1 MRPLFKYMHLCALG
15 MLAMACSGNR
25 FTMYTTTEDNPWYE
39 TSSYDK
45 ALGGAG
51 AELTVDLDAVGQ
63 TIQGFG
69 VCFSELSHRA
79 LSKLSKED
87 YDAVMTDLFAPDGGM
102 GFTICRMPI
111 GASDFALKYYSFDD
125 TPGDLAMEHFSI
137 DNDKATLI
145 PLIKD
150 ALGKNPDLKIWG
162 SPWCPPSWMKV
173 NRHYASRPLRGRM
186 GGPSSRKRLELD
198 NLIRD
203 NELSDSR
210 IMHEGEDS
218 FIQDEAFFQAYALYF
233 RKFIQ
238 AYREQGIDIFM
249 VMPQNEFNSDQNF
262 PSCTWT
268 ARGITEF
275 LHHLVPAMKEEGVEV
290 YFGTMERPDRSLVD
304 TVLTDPLIGKD
315 IKGVAFQWA
324 GKTALPLIHDS
335 YPELTMVMSEQQCFN
350 GANSWK
356 DFMDAWDLLKHNLDN
371 GVAIYDYWNLA
382 LFDGEVSTW
391 GWQQNSLI
399 SVDYDKGTYRYNY
412 EFYEMKHVSRYVR
425 PGAVYLGTSGSMEE
439 AMAFRNPDGSIVVL
453 AAEKTGTPRDLTI
466 KAGNKTVKVNIP
478 ANSVSTIVI

>member
-1 MRPLFKYMHLCALG
+1 MRHIILPALLSL
-15 MLAMACSGNR
+15 LAVSCTQSR
-25 FTMYTTTEDNPWYE
+25 FTIYTTTEDNPWFE
-39 TSSYDK
+39 SNGYDK
-45 ALGGAG
+45 ALGGQEADII
-51 AELTVDLDAVGQ
+51 VDLDAVGQ
-63 TIQGFG
+63 TVQGFG
-69 VCFSELSHRA
+69 TCFSELSHRA
-79 LSKLSKED
+79 LSKLSQED
-87 YDAVMTDLFAPDGGM
+87 YDKVMTELFAPGGGM
-102 GFTICRMPI
+102 EFTVCRMPI

-137 DNDKATLI
+137 DNDKQTLI
-145 PLIKD
+145 PLIKS
-150 ALGKNPDLKIWG
+150 AMEKNPGLKIWG

-173 NRHYASRPLRGRM
+173 NGHYASRPLRARA
-186 GGPSSRKRLELD
+186 GGPAPGRKRLELD

-203 NELSDSR
+203 NELSDSQ

-218 FIQDEAFFQAYALYF
+218 FIQDDAYFQAYVLYF
-233 RKFIQ
+233 RKYIQ

-268 ARGITEF
+268 VRGLTKF
-275 LHHLVPAMKEEGVEV
+275 LHCLVPAMKEEGVEV
-290 YFGTMERPDRSLVD
+290 YFGTMERPDRAMVD

-324 GKTALPLIHDS
+324 GKTALPLIHES

-356 DFMDAWDLLKHNLDN
+356 DFMDAWDLLKHNMDN

-399 SVDYDKGTYRYNY
+399 SVDYETGALKRNY
-412 EFYEMKHVSRYVR
+412 EYYEMKHISGYVR
-425 PGAVYLGTSGSMEE
+425 PGAVYLGTEGSMEE

-466 KAGNKTVKVNIP
+466 KAGNRTVKVNIP
-478 ANSVSTIVI
+478 ANSVSTIVF